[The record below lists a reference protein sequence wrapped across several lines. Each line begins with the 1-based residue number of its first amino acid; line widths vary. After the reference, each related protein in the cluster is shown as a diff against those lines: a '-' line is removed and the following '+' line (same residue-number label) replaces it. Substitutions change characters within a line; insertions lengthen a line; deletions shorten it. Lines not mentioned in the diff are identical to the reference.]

1 MQNKIQDKVI
11 EVLQISPIVPVVVIE
26 DLKDAVPLAQSLIEG
41 GIPIIEV
48 TLRSNC
54 ALEAIELIAKNVPKM
69 HVGAG
74 TILNLNQLEQA
85 QNRGAEF
92 LISPGLTPSLLE
104 YAKKKDMPL
113 IPGVSSSSEVMQALE
128 LGYNALKF
136 FPAEYCGGAK
146 LLNAFNGPFK
156 GVKFC
161 PTGGISV
168 DNMHAYLKLENV
180 LCVGGS
186 WLTPRNLVQ
195 NKEWDKIIEL
205 CKQALANIK
214 T

>member
-1 MQNKIQDKVI
+1 MQTKIQDKVL

-26 DLKDAVPLAQSLIEG
+26 DLKDAVPLAQSLVEG
-41 GIPIIEV
+41 GIPIIEI

-69 HVGAG
+69 RVGAG
-74 TILNLNQLEQA
+74 TILNSNQLEQA

-136 FPAEYCGGAK
+136 FPAEYCGGVK

-186 WLTPRNLVQ
+186 WLTPKNLVQ
-195 NKEWDKIIEL
+195 NKEWDKIVEI
-205 CKQALANIK
+205 CKQALA
-214 T
+214 

>member
-1 MQNKIQDKVI
+1 MQDKII

-26 DLKDAVPLAQSLIEG
+26 NIKDAVPLAQSLIEG
-41 GIPIIEV
+41 GIHIIEV
-48 TLRSNC
+48 TLRSSC

-69 HVGAG
+69 RVGAG
-74 TILNLNQLEQA
+74 TILNPTQLEQA

-92 LISPGLTPSLLE
+92 LISPGLTIKLLE

-128 LGYNALKF
+128 LGYSTLKF
-136 FPAEYCGGAK
+136 FPAEYCGGVK

-161 PTGGISV
+161 PTGGISA
-168 DNMHAYLKLENV
+168 DNMRSYLNLENV

-186 WLTPRNLVQ
+186 WLTPKNLIQ
-195 NKEWDKIIEL
+195 NKEWDKITEI
-205 CKQALANIK
+205 CKRSLALR
-214 T
+214 

>member
-1 MQNKIQDKVI
+1 MQDKII

-26 DLKDAVPLAQSLIEG
+26 DIKDAVPLAQSLMEG
-41 GIPIIEV
+41 GIHIIEV
-48 TLRSNC
+48 TLRSSC
-54 ALEAIELIAKNVPKM
+54 ALETIELIAKNVPKM
-69 HVGAG
+69 RVGAG
-74 TILNLNQLEQA
+74 TILNPTQLEQA

-92 LISPGLTPSLLE
+92 LISPGLTIKLLE

-136 FPAEYCGGAK
+136 FPAEYCGGVK

-161 PTGGISV
+161 PTGGISA
-168 DNMHAYLKLENV
+168 DNMHSYLNLENV

-186 WLTPRNLVQ
+186 WLTPKNLIQ
-195 NKEWDKIIEL
+195 NKEWDKITEI
-205 CKQALANIK
+205 CKQSLALR
-214 T
+214 

>member
-1 MQNKIQDKVI
+1 MQDKVI

-26 DLKDAVPLAQSLIEG
+26 NIKDAVPLAQSLIEG

-48 TLRSNC
+48 TLRSSC
-54 ALEAIELIAKNVPKM
+54 ALEAIELIAKNVPKIR
-69 HVGAG
+69 VGAG
-74 TILNLNQLEQA
+74 TILNLTQLEQA

-92 LISPGLTPSLLE
+92 LISPGLTIKLLE
-104 YAKKKDMPL
+104 HAKKKDMPL

-136 FPAEYCGGAK
+136 FPAEYCGGVK

-161 PTGGISV
+161 PTGGISA
-168 DNMHAYLKLENV
+168 DNMRSYLDLENV

-186 WLTPRNLVQ
+186 WLTPKDLIQ
-195 NKEWDKIIEL
+195 NKEWDKITEI
-205 CKQALANIK
+205 CKRALANI
-214 T
+214 

>member
-1 MQNKIQDKVI
+1 MQDKII

-26 DLKDAVPLAQSLIEG
+26 NIKDAVPLAQSLVEG
-41 GIPIIEV
+41 GIQIIEV
-48 TLRSNC
+48 TLRSSC

-69 HVGAG
+69 RVGAG
-74 TILNLNQLEQA
+74 TILNPTQLEQA

-92 LISPGLTPSLLE
+92 LISPGLTIKLLE

-136 FPAEYCGGAK
+136 FPAEYCGGVK

-161 PTGGISV
+161 PTGGISA
-168 DNMHAYLKLENV
+168 DNMRSYLNLENV

-186 WLTPRNLVQ
+186 WLTPKNLIQ
-195 NKEWDKIIEL
+195 NKEWDKITGI
-205 CKQALANIK
+205 CKRALALR
-214 T
+214 

>member
-1 MQNKIQDKVI
+1 MQDRII
-11 EVLQISPIVPVVVIE
+11 EVLQISPIIPVVVIE
-26 DLKDAVPLAQSLIEG
+26 NIKDAVPLVQSLVEG
-41 GIPIIEV
+41 GIQIIEV
-48 TLRSNC
+48 TLRSSC

-69 HVGAG
+69 RVGAG
-74 TILNLNQLEQA
+74 TILNPTQLEQA

-92 LISPGLTPSLLE
+92 LISPGLTIKLLE

-136 FPAEYCGGAK
+136 FPAEYCGGVK

-156 GVKFC
+156 EVKFC
-161 PTGGISV
+161 PTGGISI
-168 DNMHAYLKLENV
+168 DNMHSYLNLENV

-186 WLTPRNLVQ
+186 WLTPKNLIQ
-195 NKEWDKIIEL
+195 NKEWDKITEI
-205 CKQALANIK
+205 CKRSLALR
-214 T
+214 

>member
-1 MQNKIQDKVI
+1 MQDKII
-11 EVLQISPIVPVVVIE
+11 EILQISPIVPVVVIE
-26 DLKDAVPLAQSLIEG
+26 NIKDAVPLAQSLIEG

-48 TLRSNC
+48 TLRSSC

-74 TILNLNQLEQA
+74 TILNLTQLEQA

-92 LISPGLTPSLLE
+92 LISPGLTIKLLE
-104 YAKKKDMPL
+104 HAKKKDMPL

-128 LGYNALKF
+128 LGYSALKF
-136 FPAEYCGGAK
+136 FPAEYCGGVK

-161 PTGGISV
+161 PTGGISA
-168 DNMHAYLKLENV
+168 DNMRSYLNLENV

-186 WLTPRNLVQ
+186 WLTPKDLIQ
-195 NKEWDKIIEL
+195 NKEWDKITEI
-205 CKQALANIK
+205 CKRAL
-214 T
+214 TLR

>member
-1 MQNKIQDKVI
+1 MQDKII

-26 DLKDAVPLAQSLIEG
+26 DLNDAVPLAQSLIEG

-48 TLRSNC
+48 TLRSSC

-69 HVGAG
+69 RVGAG
-74 TILNLNQLEQA
+74 TILNSAQLEQA

-92 LISPGLTPSLLE
+92 LISPGLTIKLLE
-104 YAKKKDMPL
+104 HAKKKDMPL

-128 LGYNALKF
+128 WGYHALKF
-136 FPAEYCGGAK
+136 FPAEYCGGVK

-161 PTGGISV
+161 PTGGISA
-168 DNMHAYLKLENV
+168 DNMRSYLNLENV

-186 WLTPRNLVQ
+186 WLTPKDLIQ
-195 NKEWDKIIEL
+195 NKEWDKITEI
-205 CKQALANIK
+205 CKRALA
-214 T
+214 

>member
-1 MQNKIQDKVI
+1 MQDKII

-26 DLKDAVPLAQSLIEG
+26 DIKDAVPLAQSLIEG

-48 TLRSNC
+48 TLRSSC

-69 HVGAG
+69 RVGAG
-74 TILNLNQLEQA
+74 TILNPTQLEQA

-92 LISPGLTPSLLE
+92 LISPGLTIKLLE
-104 YAKKKDMPL
+104 HAKKKDMPL

-136 FPAEYCGGAK
+136 FPAEYCGGVK

-161 PTGGISV
+161 PTGGISA
-168 DNMHAYLKLENV
+168 DNMRSYLNLENV

-186 WLTPRNLVQ
+186 WLTPKNLIQ
-195 NKEWDKIIEL
+195 NKEWDKITEI
-205 CKQALANIK
+205 CKRAL
-214 T
+214 TLR

>member
-1 MQNKIQDKVI
+1 MQDKII

-26 DLKDAVPLAQSLIEG
+26 NIKDAVPLAQSLIEG

-48 TLRSNC
+48 TLRSSC

-69 HVGAG
+69 RVGAG
-74 TILNLNQLEQA
+74 TILNPTQLEQA

-92 LISPGLTPSLLE
+92 LISPGLTIKLLE
-104 YAKKKDMPL
+104 HAKKKDMPL

-136 FPAEYCGGAK
+136 FPAEYCGGVK

-161 PTGGISV
+161 PTGGISA
-168 DNMHAYLKLENV
+168 DNMRSYLALENV
-180 LCVGGS
+180 VCVGGS
-186 WLTPRNLVQ
+186 WLTPKDLIQ
-195 NKEWDKIIEL
+195 NKEWDKITEI
-205 CKQALANIK
+205 CKRALA
-214 T
+214 

>member
-1 MQNKIQDKVI
+1 MQDKII

-26 DLKDAVPLAQSLIEG
+26 DLSDAVPLAQSLIEG

-48 TLRSNC
+48 TLRSSC

-69 HVGAG
+69 RVGAG
-74 TILNLNQLEQA
+74 TILNPTQLEQA

-92 LISPGLTPSLLE
+92 LISPGLTIKLLE
-104 YAKKKDMPL
+104 HAKKKDMPL

-128 LGYNALKF
+128 LGYSTLKF
-136 FPAEYCGGAK
+136 FPAEYCGGVK

-161 PTGGISV
+161 PTGGISA
-168 DNMHAYLKLENV
+168 DNMCSYLNLENV

-186 WLTPRNLVQ
+186 WLTPKDLIQ
-195 NKEWDKIIEL
+195 NKEWDKITEI
-205 CKQALANIK
+205 CKRALA
-214 T
+214 

>member
-1 MQNKIQDKVI
+1 MQDKII

-26 DLKDAVPLAQSLIEG
+26 DLNDAVPLAQSLIEG

-48 TLRSNC
+48 TLRSSC

-69 HVGAG
+69 RVGAG
-74 TILNLNQLEQA
+74 TILNLTQLEQA

-92 LISPGLTPSLLE
+92 LISPGLTIKLLE
-104 YAKKKDMPL
+104 HAKKKDMPL

-136 FPAEYCGGAK
+136 FPAEYCGGVK

-161 PTGGISV
+161 PTGGIST
-168 DNMHAYLKLENV
+168 DNMRSYLNLENV

-186 WLTPRNLVQ
+186 WLTPKDLIQ
-195 NKEWDKIIEL
+195 NKEWDKITEI
-205 CKQALANIK
+205 CKRALALR
-214 T
+214 

>member
-1 MQNKIQDKVI
+1 MRDKTI

-26 DLKDAVPLAQSLIEG
+26 DIKDAVPLAQSLIEG

-48 TLRSNC
+48 TLRSSC

-69 HVGAG
+69 RVGAG
-74 TILNLNQLEQA
+74 TILNPTQLEQA

-92 LISPGLTPSLLE
+92 LISPGLTIKLLE
-104 YAKKKDMPL
+104 HAKKKDMPL

-128 LGYNALKF
+128 LGYSALKF
-136 FPAEYCGGAK
+136 FPAEYCGGVK

-161 PTGGISV
+161 PTGGISA
-168 DNMHAYLKLENV
+168 DNMRSYLNLENV

-186 WLTPRNLVQ
+186 WLTPKNLIQ
-195 NKEWDKIIEL
+195 NKEWDKITEI
-205 CKQALANIK
+205 CKRALALR
-214 T
+214 

>member
-1 MQNKIQDKVI
+1 MQDKI
-11 EVLQISPIVPVVVIE
+11 MEILQISPIVPVVVIE
-26 DLKDAVPLAQSLIEG
+26 NIKDAVPLAQSLIEG
-41 GIPIIEV
+41 GILIIEV
-48 TLRSNC
+48 TLRSSC

-69 HVGAG
+69 RVGAG
-74 TILNLNQLEQA
+74 TILNPTQLEQA

-104 YAKKKDMPL
+104 HAKKKDMPL

-128 LGYNALKF
+128 WGYHALKF
-136 FPAEYCGGAK
+136 FPAEYCGGVK

-161 PTGGISV
+161 PTGGISA
-168 DNMHAYLKLENV
+168 DNMRSYLNLENV

-186 WLTPRNLVQ
+186 WLTPKDLIQ
-195 NKEWDKIIEL
+195 NKEWDKITEI
-205 CKQALANIK
+205 CKRALALR
-214 T
+214 

>member
-1 MQNKIQDKVI
+1 MQDKII
-11 EVLQISPIVPVVVIE
+11 EVLQISPIVPVVMIE
-26 DLKDAVPLAQSLIEG
+26 DIKDAVPLAQSLIEG
-41 GIPIIEV
+41 GIQIIEV
-48 TLRSNC
+48 TLRSSC

-74 TILNLNQLEQA
+74 TILNPTQLEQA

-92 LISPGLTPSLLE
+92 LISPGLTIKLLE

-136 FPAEYCGGAK
+136 FPAEYCGGVK

-161 PTGGISV
+161 PTGGISA
-168 DNMHAYLKLENV
+168 DNMRSYLNLENV

-186 WLTPRNLVQ
+186 WLTPKNLIQ
-195 NKEWDKIIEL
+195 NKEWDKITEI
-205 CKQALANIK
+205 CKRSLALR
-214 T
+214 

>member
-1 MQNKIQDKVI
+1 MQDKII

-26 DLKDAVPLAQSLIEG
+26 DIKDAVPLAQSLVEG
-41 GIPIIEV
+41 GIHIIEV
-48 TLRSNC
+48 TLRSSC

-69 HVGAG
+69 RVGVG
-74 TILNLNQLEQA
+74 TILNPTQLEQA

-92 LISPGLTPSLLE
+92 LISPGLTIKLLE

-136 FPAEYCGGAK
+136 FPAEYCGGVK

-161 PTGGISV
+161 PTGGISA
-168 DNMHAYLKLENV
+168 DNMHSYLNLENV

-186 WLTPRNLVQ
+186 WLTPKNLIQ
-195 NKEWDKIIEL
+195 NKEWDKITEI
-205 CKQALANIK
+205 CKRSLVLR
-214 T
+214 

>member
-1 MQNKIQDKVI
+1 MQDKII

-26 DLKDAVPLAQSLIEG
+26 DIKDAVPLAQSLIEG
-41 GIPIIEV
+41 GIQIIEV
-48 TLRSNC
+48 TLRSSY

-69 HVGAG
+69 RVGAG
-74 TILNLNQLEQA
+74 TILNPTQLEQA

-92 LISPGLTPSLLE
+92 LISPGLAIKLLE

-128 LGYNALKF
+128 LGYSALKF
-136 FPAEYCGGAK
+136 FPAEYCGGVK

-161 PTGGISV
+161 PTGGISA
-168 DNMHAYLKLENV
+168 DNMHSYLNLENV

-186 WLTPRNLVQ
+186 WLTPKNLIQ
-195 NKEWDKIIEL
+195 NKEWDKITEI
-205 CKQALANIK
+205 CKRSLALR
-214 T
+214 

>member
-1 MQNKIQDKVI
+1 MQDKII
-11 EVLQISPIVPVVVIE
+11 EVLQISPIIPVVVIE
-26 DLKDAVPLAQSLIEG
+26 NIKDAVPLAQSLVEG
-41 GIPIIEV
+41 GIQIIEV
-48 TLRSNC
+48 TLRSSC

-69 HVGAG
+69 RVGAG
-74 TILNLNQLEQA
+74 TILNLTQLEQA

-92 LISPGLTPSLLE
+92 LISPGLTIKLLE

-128 LGYNALKF
+128 LGYSALKF
-136 FPAEYCGGAK
+136 FPAEYCGGVK

-161 PTGGISV
+161 PTGGISA
-168 DNMHAYLKLENV
+168 DNMHFYLNLENV

-186 WLTPRNLVQ
+186 WLTPKNLIQ
-195 NKEWDKIIEL
+195 NKEWDKITEI
-205 CKQALANIK
+205 CKRSLALR
-214 T
+214 

>member
-1 MQNKIQDKVI
+1 MQDRII

-26 DLKDAVPLAQSLIEG
+26 NIKDAVPLAQSLIEG
-41 GIPIIEV
+41 GIHIIEV
-48 TLRSNC
+48 TLRSSC

-69 HVGAG
+69 CVGAG
-74 TILNLNQLEQA
+74 TILNPTQLEQA

-92 LISPGLTPSLLE
+92 LISPGFTIKLLE

-113 IPGVSSSSEVMQALE
+113 IPGISSSSEVMQALE
-128 LGYNALKF
+128 LGYSALKF
-136 FPAEYCGGAK
+136 FPAEYCGGVK

-161 PTGGISV
+161 PTGGISA
-168 DNMHAYLKLENV
+168 DNMHSYLNLENV

-186 WLTPRNLVQ
+186 WLTPKNLIQ
-195 NKEWDKIIEL
+195 NKEWDKITEI
-205 CKQALANIK
+205 CKRSLALR
-214 T
+214 

>member
-1 MQNKIQDKVI
+1 MQDRII

-26 DLKDAVPLAQSLIEG
+26 NIKDAVPLAQSLVEG
-41 GIPIIEV
+41 GIHIIEV
-48 TLRSNC
+48 TLRSSC

-69 HVGAG
+69 CVGAG
-74 TILNLNQLEQA
+74 TILNPTQLEQA

-92 LISPGLTPSLLE
+92 LISPGLTIKLLE
-104 YAKKKDMPL
+104 HAKKKDMPL

-128 LGYNALKF
+128 LGYSALKF
-136 FPAEYCGGAK
+136 FPAEYCGGVK

-161 PTGGISV
+161 PTGGISA
-168 DNMHAYLKLENV
+168 DNMRSYLNLENV

-186 WLTPRNLVQ
+186 WLTPKNLIQ
-195 NKEWDKIIEL
+195 NKEWDKITEI
-205 CKQALANIK
+205 CKRSLVLR
-214 T
+214 

>member
-1 MQNKIQDKVI
+1 MQDKII
-11 EVLQISPIVPVVVIE
+11 EILQISPIVPVVVVE
-26 DLKDAVPLAQSLIEG
+26 DIKDAVPLAQSLVEG

-69 HVGAG
+69 RVGAG
-74 TILNLNQLEQA
+74 TILNPAQLEQA

-92 LISPGLTPSLLE
+92 LISPGLTIKLLE
-104 YAKKKDMPL
+104 HAKKKDMPL

-128 LGYNALKF
+128 LGYSALKF
-136 FPAEYCGGAK
+136 FPAEYCGGVK

-161 PTGGISV
+161 PTGGISA
-168 DNMHAYLKLENV
+168 DNMRSYLNLENV

-186 WLTPRNLVQ
+186 WLTPKNLIQ
-195 NKEWDKIIEL
+195 NKEWDKITEI
-205 CKQALANIK
+205 CKRALALR
-214 T
+214 

>member
-1 MQNKIQDKVI
+1 MQDKII
-11 EVLQISPIVPVVVIE
+11 EVLQISPIIPVVVIE
-26 DLKDAVPLAQSLIEG
+26 NIKDAVPLAQSLVEG
-41 GIPIIEV
+41 GIHIIEV
-48 TLRSNC
+48 TLRSSC

-69 HVGAG
+69 RVGAG
-74 TILNLNQLEQA
+74 TILNPTQLEQA

-92 LISPGLTPSLLE
+92 LISPGLTIKLLE

-136 FPAEYCGGAK
+136 FPAEYCGGVK

-161 PTGGISV
+161 PTGGISA
-168 DNMHAYLKLENV
+168 DNMHSYLNLENA

-186 WLTPRNLVQ
+186 WLTPKNLIQ
-195 NKEWDKIIEL
+195 NKEWDKITEI
-205 CKQALANIK
+205 CKRSLALR
-214 T
+214 

>member
-1 MQNKIQDKVI
+1 MQDKII

-26 DLKDAVPLAQSLIEG
+26 DIKDAVPLAQSLIEG
-41 GIPIIEV
+41 GIQIIEV
-48 TLRSNC
+48 TLRSSC

-69 HVGAG
+69 RVGVG
-74 TILNLNQLEQA
+74 TILNPTQLEQA

-92 LISPGLTPSLLE
+92 LISPGLTIKLLE

-128 LGYNALKF
+128 LGYSALKF
-136 FPAEYCGGAK
+136 FPAEYCGGVK

-156 GVKFC
+156 EVKFC
-161 PTGGISV
+161 PTGGISP
-168 DNMHAYLKLENV
+168 DNMRSYLNLENV

-186 WLTPRNLVQ
+186 WLTPKNLIQ
-195 NKEWDKIIEL
+195 NKEWDKITEI
-205 CKQALANIK
+205 CKRSLALR
-214 T
+214 

>member
-1 MQNKIQDKVI
+1 MQDKII
-11 EVLQISPIVPVVVIE
+11 EILQISPIVPVVVIE
-26 DLKDAVPLAQSLIEG
+26 NIKDAVPLAQSLIEG

-48 TLRSNC
+48 TLRSSC

-74 TILNLNQLEQA
+74 TILNPTQLEQA

-92 LISPGLTPSLLE
+92 LISPGLTIKLLE
-104 YAKKKDMPL
+104 HAKKKDMPL

-128 LGYNALKF
+128 WGYNALKF
-136 FPAEYCGGAK
+136 FPAEYCGGVK

-161 PTGGISV
+161 PTGGISA
-168 DNMHAYLKLENV
+168 DNMHSYLNLENV

-186 WLTPRNLVQ
+186 WLTPKNLIQ
-195 NKEWDKIIEL
+195 NKEWDKITEI
-205 CKQALANIK
+205 CKRALA
-214 T
+214 

>member
-1 MQNKIQDKVI
+1 MQDKTI
-11 EVLQISPIVPVVVIE
+11 EVLQISPIIPVVVIE
-26 DLKDAVPLAQSLIEG
+26 NIKDAVPLAQSLVEG
-41 GIPIIEV
+41 GIHIIEV
-48 TLRSNC
+48 TLRSSC

-69 HVGAG
+69 RVGVG
-74 TILNLNQLEQA
+74 TILNPTQLEQA

-92 LISPGLTPSLLE
+92 LISPGLTIKLLE

-128 LGYNALKF
+128 LGYSALKF
-136 FPAEYCGGAK
+136 FPAEYCGGVK

-161 PTGGISV
+161 PTGGIST
-168 DNMHAYLKLENV
+168 DNMHSYLNLENV

-186 WLTPRNLVQ
+186 WLTPKNLIQ
-195 NKEWDKIIEL
+195 NKEWDKITEI
-205 CKQALANIK
+205 CKRSLALR
-214 T
+214 

>member
-1 MQNKIQDKVI
+1 MQDKII

-26 DLKDAVPLAQSLIEG
+26 NIKDAVPLVQSLVEG
-41 GIPIIEV
+41 GIHIIEV
-48 TLRSNC
+48 TLRSSC

-69 HVGAG
+69 RVGAG
-74 TILNLNQLEQA
+74 TILNPTQLEQA

-92 LISPGLTPSLLE
+92 LISPGLTIKLLE

-136 FPAEYCGGAK
+136 FPAEYCGGVK

-161 PTGGISV
+161 PTGGIST
-168 DNMHAYLKLENV
+168 DNMHSYLNLENV

-186 WLTPRNLVQ
+186 WLTPKNLIQ
-195 NKEWDKIIEL
+195 NKEWDKITEI
-205 CKQALANIK
+205 CKRSLALR
-214 T
+214 

>member
-1 MQNKIQDKVI
+1 MQDKII
-11 EVLQISPIVPVVVIE
+11 EVLQISPIIPVVVIE
-26 DLKDAVPLAQSLIEG
+26 NIEDAVPLAQSLVEG
-41 GIPIIEV
+41 GIHIIEV
-48 TLRSNC
+48 TLRSSC

-69 HVGAG
+69 RVGAG
-74 TILNLNQLEQA
+74 TILNPTQLEQA

-92 LISPGLTPSLLE
+92 LISPGLTIKLLE

-136 FPAEYCGGAK
+136 FPAEYCGGVK

-161 PTGGISV
+161 PTGGISA
-168 DNMHAYLKLENV
+168 DNMRSYLNLENV

-186 WLTPRNLVQ
+186 WLTPKNLIQ
-195 NKEWDKIIEL
+195 NKEWDKITEI
-205 CKQALANIK
+205 CKRSLALR
-214 T
+214 

>member
-1 MQNKIQDKVI
+1 MQDKII
-11 EVLQISPIVPVVVIE
+11 EVLQISPIVPVVVVE
-26 DLKDAVPLAQSLIEG
+26 DIKDAVPLAQSLVEG

-48 TLRSNC
+48 TLRSSC

-69 HVGAG
+69 RVGAG
-74 TILNLNQLEQA
+74 TILNPTQLEQA

-92 LISPGLTPSLLE
+92 LISPGLTIKLLE

-128 LGYNALKF
+128 FGYNALKF
-136 FPAEYCGGAK
+136 FPAEYCGGVK

-161 PTGGISV
+161 PTGGISA
-168 DNMHAYLKLENV
+168 DNMHSYLNLENV

-186 WLTPRNLVQ
+186 WLTPKNLIQ
-195 NKEWDKIIEL
+195 NKEWDKITEI
-205 CKQALANIK
+205 CKRSLALR
-214 T
+214 

>member
-1 MQNKIQDKVI
+1 MQDKII
-11 EVLQISPIVPVVVIE
+11 EVLQISPIVPVVVVE
-26 DLKDAVPLAQSLIEG
+26 DIKDAVPLAQSLIEG
-41 GIPIIEV
+41 GIHIIEV
-48 TLRSNC
+48 TLRSSC

-69 HVGAG
+69 RVGAG
-74 TILNLNQLEQA
+74 TILNPTQLEQA

-92 LISPGLTPSLLE
+92 LISPGLTIKLLE

-128 LGYNALKF
+128 LGYSALKF
-136 FPAEYCGGAK
+136 FPAEYCGGVK

-161 PTGGISV
+161 PTGGISA
-168 DNMHAYLKLENV
+168 DNMRSYLNLENV

-186 WLTPRNLVQ
+186 WLTPKNLIQ
-195 NKEWDKIIEL
+195 NKEWDKITEI
-205 CKQALANIK
+205 CKQSLALR
-214 T
+214 

>member
-1 MQNKIQDKVI
+1 MQDKII

-26 DLKDAVPLAQSLIEG
+26 NIKDAVPLAQSLVEG
-41 GIPIIEV
+41 GIHIIEV
-48 TLRSNC
+48 TLRSSC

-69 HVGAG
+69 RVGVG
-74 TILNLNQLEQA
+74 TILNPTQLEQA

-92 LISPGLTPSLLE
+92 LISPGLTIKLLE
-104 YAKKKDMPL
+104 HAKKKDMPL

-128 LGYNALKF
+128 LGYSALKF
-136 FPAEYCGGAK
+136 FPAEYCGGVK

-161 PTGGISV
+161 PTGGISA
-168 DNMHAYLKLENV
+168 DNMRSYLNLENV

-186 WLTPRNLVQ
+186 WLTPKNLIQ
-195 NKEWDKIIEL
+195 NKEWDKITEI
-205 CKQALANIK
+205 CKRSLALR
-214 T
+214 

>member
-1 MQNKIQDKVI
+1 MQDKVM

-54 ALEAIELIAKNVPKM
+54 ALETIELIAKNVPKM

-186 WLTPRNLVQ
+186 WLTPKNLVQ

-205 CKQALANIK
+205 CKQALTNIK

>member
-1 MQNKIQDKVI
+1 MQDKII

-26 DLKDAVPLAQSLIEG
+26 NIKDAVPLAQSLIEG

-48 TLRSNC
+48 TLRSSC

-69 HVGAG
+69 CVGAG
-74 TILNLNQLEQA
+74 TILNLTQLEQA

-92 LISPGLTPSLLE
+92 LISPGLTIKLLE
-104 YAKKKDMPL
+104 HAKKKDMPL

-128 LGYNALKF
+128 LGYSALKF
-136 FPAEYCGGAK
+136 FPAEYCGGVK

-161 PTGGISV
+161 PTGGISA
-168 DNMHAYLKLENV
+168 DNMHSYLNLENV

-186 WLTPRNLVQ
+186 WLTPKNLIQ
-195 NKEWDKIIEL
+195 NKEWDKITEI
-205 CKQALANIK
+205 CKRALALR
-214 T
+214 

>member
-1 MQNKIQDKVI
+1 MQDKII
-11 EVLQISPIVPVVVIE
+11 EVLQISPIVPVVVVE
-26 DLKDAVPLAQSLIEG
+26 NVWDAVPLAQSLIEG

-48 TLRSNC
+48 TLRSSC

-69 HVGAG
+69 RVGAG
-74 TILNLNQLEQA
+74 TILNPTQLEQA

-92 LISPGLTPSLLE
+92 LISPGLTIELLE

-128 LGYNALKF
+128 LGYSALKF
-136 FPAEYCGGAK
+136 FPAEYCGGVK

-161 PTGGISV
+161 PTGGISA
-168 DNMHAYLKLENV
+168 DNMRSYLNLENV

-186 WLTPRNLVQ
+186 WLTPKDLIQ
-195 NKEWDKIIEL
+195 NKEWDKITGI
-205 CKQALANIK
+205 CKRALALR
-214 T
+214 

>member
-1 MQNKIQDKVI
+1 MQDKII

-26 DLKDAVPLAQSLIEG
+26 DIKDAVPLAQSLVEG

-48 TLRSNC
+48 TLRSSC

-74 TILNLNQLEQA
+74 TILNPTQLEQA

-92 LISPGLTPSLLE
+92 LISPGLTIKLLE
-104 YAKKKDMPL
+104 HAKKKDMPL

-128 LGYNALKF
+128 LGYSALKF
-136 FPAEYCGGAK
+136 FPAEYCGGVK

-161 PTGGISV
+161 PTGGISA
-168 DNMHAYLKLENV
+168 DNMRSYLNLENV

-186 WLTPRNLVQ
+186 WLTPKDLIQ
-195 NKEWDKIIEL
+195 NKEWDKITEI
-205 CKQALANIK
+205 CKRALA
-214 T
+214 

>member
-1 MQNKIQDKVI
+1 MQDKII

-26 DLKDAVPLAQSLIEG
+26 NIKDAVPLAQSLIEG

-48 TLRSNC
+48 TLRSSC

-69 HVGAG
+69 RVGAG
-74 TILNLNQLEQA
+74 TILNLTQLEQA

-104 YAKKKDMPL
+104 HAKKKDMPL

-128 LGYNALKF
+128 LGYNTLKF
-136 FPAEYCGGAK
+136 FPAEYCGGVK

-161 PTGGISV
+161 PTGGISA
-168 DNMHAYLKLENV
+168 DNMRSYLNLENV

-186 WLTPRNLVQ
+186 WLTPKDLIQ
-195 NKEWDKIIEL
+195 NKEWDKITEI
-205 CKQALANIK
+205 CKRALALR
-214 T
+214 

>member
-1 MQNKIQDKVI
+1 MQDKII

-26 DLKDAVPLAQSLIEG
+26 DIKDAVPLAQSLVEG
-41 GIPIIEV
+41 GIQIIEV
-48 TLRSNC
+48 TLRSSC

-69 HVGAG
+69 RVGAG
-74 TILNLNQLEQA
+74 TILNPTQLEQA

-92 LISPGLTPSLLE
+92 LISPGLTIKLLE
-104 YAKKKDMPL
+104 HAKKKDMPL

-128 LGYNALKF
+128 LGYSALKF
-136 FPAEYCGGAK
+136 FPAEYCGGVK

-161 PTGGISV
+161 PTGGISI
-168 DNMHAYLKLENV
+168 DNMHSYLNLENV

-186 WLTPRNLVQ
+186 WLTPKNLIQ
-195 NKEWDKIIEL
+195 NKEWDKITEI
-205 CKQALANIK
+205 CKRSLALR
-214 T
+214 